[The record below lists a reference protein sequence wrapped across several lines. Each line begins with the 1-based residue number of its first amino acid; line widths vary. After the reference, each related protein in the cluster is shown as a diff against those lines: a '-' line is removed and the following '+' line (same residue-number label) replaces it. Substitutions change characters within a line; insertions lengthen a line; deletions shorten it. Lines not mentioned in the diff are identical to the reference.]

1 MYAARVASLRELV
14 VRDEA
19 EATRHDQRDE
29 LHVDTFACIIVKFL
43 KCHQKN
49 WMVVQVN
56 IRVTKLAQCGW
67 KIC

>member
-1 MYAARVASLRELV
+1 MCVARVVSLRELV

-19 EATRHDQRDE
+19 VATRHDQRDG
-29 LHVDTFACIIVKFL
+29 LHVDIITCIIVKCL

-56 IRVTKLAQCGW
+56 MK
-67 KIC
+67 K